1 MTARRYGRLMRAVV
15 QERYGPPDVLRL
27 GTVDEPVVGAGDV
40 LVRVVAAG
48 VDQGV
53 WHLVAG
59 RPPLIRLAG
68 FGVRKPKNHVP
79 GMDVAGVVTAV
90 GADVTRFRPGD
101 EVFGSGTSTYAEFAK
116 VPEENLA
123 AKPANVSFIEAAAV
137 PISALTALQGLRKGR
152 LEAGQR
158 VLVIGAAGGVGSYLV
173 QLAVAAGA
181 DVTGVCRTGKTDFV
195 RSLGADDVL
204 DYTREAIT
212 DGGRRYDLILDT
224 GGNRSLRELRRALTP
239 TGTLVIVGAEV
250 SGPMAGLDRQLR
262 ALMVSLFIE
271 QKLRVYVSTSN
282 PADLQTLADHLA
294 AGTLRAP
301 VDRTFP
307 LAEAGQA
314 ITYMRDGKAR
324 GKIVLTV

>member
-1 MTARRYGRLMRAVV
+1 MKAIVHET
-15 QERYGPPDVLRL
+15 YGPPEVLRL
-27 GTVDEPVVGAGDV
+27 GTVDEPVIGADDV

-59 RPPLIRLAG
+59 HPRMVRLG
-68 FGVRKPKNHVP
+68 TGVRKPRNRVP

-90 GADVTRFRPGD
+90 GGDVTRFRPGD
-101 EVFGSGTSTYAEFAK
+101 EVFGSGTSTYAEYAK
-116 VPEENLA
+116 VPEKNLVP
-123 AKPANVSFIEAAAV
+123 KPANVSFTEAAAV
-137 PISALTALQGLRKGR
+137 PISALTALQGLRKGAV
-152 LEAGQR
+152 EAGQR
-158 VLVIGAAGGVGSYLV
+158 VLVIGAAGGVGSYAV

-181 DVTGVCRTGKTDFV
+181 DVTGICRTEKMDFV

-224 GGNRSLRELRRALTP
+224 GGNRTLRELRRALTP

-250 SGPMAGLDRQLR
+250 GGPMAGLGRLPR
-262 ALMVSLFIE
+262 ALLLNAFLK
-271 QKLRVYVSTSN
+271 QKLRVFVSTSN
-282 PADLQTLADHLA
+282 PADLQALADHLA
-294 AGTLRAP
+294 EGSVRAP

-307 LAEAGQA
+307 LADAGAA
-314 ITYMRDGKAR
+314 IQDMREGKAK
-324 GKIVLTV
+324 GKVVLTV

>member
-1 MTARRYGRLMRAVV
+1 MR
-15 QERYGPPDVLRL
+15 ETYGPPEELRFGDVA
-27 GTVDEPVVGAGDV
+27 EPVIGDDDV

-53 WHLVAG
+53 WHLVTGLPRA
-59 RPPLIRLAG
+59 IRLAG

-90 GADVTRFRPGD
+90 GANVTRFRPGD
-101 EVFGSGTSTYAEFAK
+101 EVFGSGTSTYAEQAK
-116 VPEENLA
+116 APEKNLVH
-123 AKPANVSFIEAAAV
+123 KPANVSFEEAAAV
-137 PISALTALQGLRKGR
+137 PISGLAAVQGLRKGKV
-152 LEAGQR
+152 EAGQR
-158 VLVIGAAGGVGSYLV
+158 VLVIGAGGGVGSYAV

-181 DVTGVCRTGKTDFV
+181 DVTGISSTAKMDLV

-204 DYTREAIT
+204 DYTREQIT

-224 GGNRSLRELRRALTP
+224 GGNRKLRELRRALTP

-250 SGPMAGLDRQLR
+250 GGWRQGIERQLIG
-262 ALMVSLFIE
+262 LLVNPFIK
-271 QKLRVYVSTSN
+271 QNLRSYVSMAN
-282 PADLQTLADHLA
+282 EADLQFLADYLA

-307 LAEAGQA
+307 LSEAGAA
-314 ITYMRDGKAR
+314 IRYLRDGKAK
-324 GKIVLTV
+324 GKVVLTV

>member
-1 MTARRYGRLMRAVV
+1 VKAIMR
-15 QERYGPPDVLRL
+15 ETYGPPEELRFGDVA
-27 GTVDEPVVGAGDV
+27 EPVIGDDDV

-53 WHLVAG
+53 WHLVTGLPRA
-59 RPPLIRLAG
+59 IRLAG

-90 GADVTRFRPGD
+90 GANVTRFRPGD
-101 EVFGSGTSTYAEFAK
+101 EVFGSGTSTYAEQAK
-116 VPEENLA
+116 APEKNLVH
-123 AKPANVSFIEAAAV
+123 KPANVSFEEAAAV
-137 PISALTALQGLRKGR
+137 PISGLAALQGLRKGKV
-152 LEAGQR
+152 EAGQR
-158 VLVIGAAGGVGSYLV
+158 VLVIGAGGGVGSYAV

-181 DVTGVCRTGKTDFV
+181 DVTGASSTAKMDLV

-204 DYTREAIT
+204 DYTREQIT

-224 GGNRSLRELRRALTP
+224 GGNRKLRELRRALTP

-250 SGPMAGLDRQLR
+250 GGWRQGIERQLIGM
-262 ALMVSLFIE
+262 LVNPFIK
-271 QKLRVYVSTSN
+271 QNLRSYVSMSN
-282 PADLQTLADHLA
+282 EADLQFLADHLA

-307 LAEAGQA
+307 LSEAGAA
-314 ITYMRDGKAR
+314 IRYLRDGKAK
-324 GKIVLTV
+324 GKVVLTV

>member
-1 MTARRYGRLMRAVV
+1 MKAVV
-15 QERYGPPDVLRL
+15 QKTYGPPSVLRL
-27 GTVDEPVVGAGDV
+27 GTVEEPAVGDDDV
-40 LVRVVAAG
+40 LVRVAAAG

-59 RPPLIRLAG
+59 RPRVMRLG
-68 FGVRKPKNHVP
+68 TGLRKPKNRVP

-90 GADVTRFRPGD
+90 GSSVTRFRPGD
-101 EVFGSGTSTYAEFAK
+101 EVFGSGTSTFAEYAA
-116 VPEENLA
+116 VPEKNLMP
-123 AKPANVSFIEAAAV
+123 KPANVSFTDAAAV
-137 PISALTALQGLRKGR
+137 PISALTALQGLQRGKV
-152 LEAGQR
+152 ESGQR
-158 VLVIGAAGGVGSYLV
+158 VLVIGAAGGVGSYAV

-181 DVTGVCRTGKTDFV
+181 DVTGICRNEKMDFV

-224 GGNRSLRELRRALTP
+224 GGNRTLRELRRALTP

-250 SGPMAGLDRQLR
+250 GGPFAGLDRGVR
-262 ALMVSLFIE
+262 AVLLSPFTK
-271 QKLRVYVSTSN
+271 QKMRMFVSTSK
-282 PADLQTLADHLA
+282 PADLQTLADHLV

-307 LAEAGQA
+307 LAEAGEAVQ
-314 ITYMRDGKAR
+314 YMRDGNAR
-324 GKIVLTV
+324 GKVVLTV

>member
-1 MTARRYGRLMRAVV
+1 MTARRYGRQMRAIV

-27 GTVDEPVVGAGDV
+27 GTVDEPVLGTGDV
-40 LVRVVAAG
+40 LVRVAAAG

-59 RPPLIRLAG
+59 RPRVVRLG
-68 FGVRKPKNHVP
+68 TGVRRPRNPVP

-90 GADVTRFRPGD
+90 GADVTRFRAGD
-101 EVFGSGTSTYAEFAK
+101 EVFGSGERTYAEYAK
-116 VPEENLA
+116 VPEKNLVP
-123 AKPANVSFIEAAAV
+123 KPATVSFEEAAAV
-137 PISALTALQGLRKGR
+137 TISALTALQGLRKGKV
-152 LEAGQR
+152 EAGQR
-158 VLVIGAAGGVGSYLV
+158 VLVIGAAGGVGSYAV

-181 DVTGVCRTGKTDFV
+181 DVTGICRTEKMDFV

-204 DYTREAIT
+204 DYTRERIT

-224 GGNRSLRELRRALTP
+224 GGNRTLRELRRALTP

-250 SGPMAGLDRQLR
+250 SGPMAGLGRQLR
-262 ALMVSLFIE
+262 ALVVSPFVK

-282 PADLQTLADHLA
+282 PADLETLAGHLA

-307 LAEAGQA
+307 LGEAGRA
-314 ITYMRDGKAR
+314 ITYMRDGRAR
-324 GKIVLTV
+324 GKVALTV

>member
-1 MTARRYGRLMRAVV
+1 MR
-15 QERYGPPDVLRL
+15 ETYGPPEELRL
-27 GTVDEPVVGAGDV
+27 GDVEEPVIGDDDV

-53 WHLVAG
+53 WHLVTGLPRA
-59 RPPLIRLAG
+59 IRLAG

-90 GADVTRFRPGD
+90 GANVTRFRPGD
-101 EVFGSGTSTYAEFAK
+101 EVFGSGTSTYAEQAK
-116 VPEENLA
+116 APEKNLVH
-123 AKPANVSFIEAAAV
+123 KPANVSFEEAAAV
-137 PISALTALQGLRKGR
+137 PISGLAALQGLRKGKV
-152 LEAGQR
+152 EAGQR
-158 VLVIGAAGGVGSYLV
+158 VLVIGAGGGVGSYAV

-181 DVTGVCRTGKTDFV
+181 DVTGISSTAKMDLV

-204 DYTREAIT
+204 DYTREQIT

-224 GGNRSLRELRRALTP
+224 GGNRKLRELRRALTP

-250 SGPMAGLDRQLR
+250 GGWRQGIERQLIG
-262 ALMVSLFIE
+262 LLVNPFIK
-271 QKLRVYVSTSN
+271 QNLRSYVSMPN
-282 PADLQTLADHLA
+282 QADLQTLADSLA

-307 LAEAGQA
+307 LADAGAA
-314 ITYMRDGKAR
+314 ITYLREGRVR
-324 GKIVLTV
+324 GKVVLTV